1 MANNCVFS
9 MRIVGNKVS
18 VDEFIKVVKSDYH
31 YSDEGV
37 YRGSFDRHLS
47 RIFNREVISYIAEAS
62 GQCIAEISG
71 DCAWSVYSCMT
82 EGGYYSRRFLKD
94 YSDRSHAT
102 TLKLES
108 GKLGLEIE
116 VFSEELGL
124 GFREHFLFDN
134 GETIIDACFDI

>member
-1 MANNCVFS
+1 
-9 MRIVGNKVS
+9 MRIVGKKAA
-18 VDEFIKVVKSDYH
+18 VDEFIKVVESDYH

-37 YRGSFDRHLS
+37 YRGSYDRHLS
-47 RIFNREVISYIAEAS
+47 RIFNREVTSYIAEAS
-62 GQCIAEISG
+62 GQCAAEISG

-82 EGGYYSRRFLKD
+82 EGGYFSRRFFED

-116 VFSEELGL
+116 VFSEESGL
-124 GFREHFLFDN
+124 GFREHFLYDN
-134 GETIIDACFDI
+134 GETIIDECFDI